1 MSTTYAGTAVYA
13 SPVTLPDDGD
23 QAKLLILAAALEAIL
38 DRTEYLRVTPH
49 SWHTENVAKNT
60 PVTGVGTVQYAQNS
74 SSYVAVATAQG
85 YVDIPSTHAGDQLK
99 IEAHFGLT
107 VDTVGVD
114 GFARIEVED
123 DHGGGSAT
131 VNTHLESEAYTTE
144 AYSVGKPNDVARVI
158 LHQVAFAGTSRVRF
172 ALKCNGADN
181 VQLRAP
187 ISIVVTHIRP

>member
-13 SPVTLPDDGD
+13 SPVTLPDDMRPG
-23 QAKLLILAAALEAIL
+23 AMLILAAASKRSSIAPSTCASR
-38 DRTEYLRVTPH
+38 RTRGTPRT
-49 SWHTENVAKNT
+49 SPNT